1 MVVLALIL
9 VALAFVLLTRRKRR
23 SRRMAQS

>member
-9 VALAFVLLTRRKRR
+9 VALEFVLLTRRKRR
-23 SRRMAQS
+23 RRRMAQT